1 MDKFLRL
8 AMGNRV
14 SKYLTY
20 VLIGLFVFLL
30 LVPRVYGEEPVVTQ
44 KPPESDTLPG
54 YYQFFMKAGKLVRIK
69 PEIQRDQEIEAGKV
83 KPVPMNQSFPDIT
96 LPRASG
102 EKLKFRSYVG
112 NNNLVIV
119 SFRSW
124 W

>member
-1 MDKFLRL
+1 
-8 AMGNRV
+8 
-14 SKYLTY
+14 LTIG
-20 VLIGLFVFLL
+20 LIGLFVFLL
-30 LVPRVYGEEPVVTQ
+30 MVPRVYGEEPAGSQ
-44 KPPESDTLPG
+44 GSPESDTLPG

-69 PEIQRDQEIEAGKV
+69 PEIQRDQQIEAGKL
-83 KPVPMNQSFPDIT
+83 KPVSMDHTFPDMA

-112 NNNLVIV
+112 NKNLVIV

>member
-1 MDKFLRL
+1 M
-8 AMGNRV
+8 
-14 SKYLTY
+14 
-20 VLIGLFVFLL
+20 
-30 LVPRVYGEEPVVTQ
+30 YGEGPADSQ
-44 KPPESDTLPG
+44 GLPESDTLPG

-69 PEIQRDQEIEAGKV
+69 PEIQRDQQIEAGKLKSV
-83 KPVPMNQSFPDIT
+83 LMDQSFPDIA

-112 NNNLVIV
+112 NKNLVIV